1 VERLLGNIDAKAD
14 VKGRV
19 FVPAIFRKILQ
30 SSENSC
36 LVMRKDIFKDCLVLY
51 PESVWNKTLDDLRS
65 RLNQWNE
72 EQQELLRQFVLDA
85 EVLEI
90 DANGRI
96 LISKRYLQM
105 VDIASEIRF
114 VGMIDTIEIWAKRKL
129 EQSQM
134 LPENFK
140 KGIEKWMSL

>member
-1 VERLLGNIDAKAD
+1 
-14 VKGRV
+14 
-19 FVPAIFRKILQ
+19 
-30 SSENSC
+30 
-36 LVMRKDIFKDCLVLY
+36 MRKDIFKDCLVLY